1 MLRASQQ
8 FEGYDLKRV
17 PAHDRR
23 EQFVFEPDL
32 ENYEDNDFEQDVPE
46 EKARMIELAEGNH
59 PVTMPRRPRQNDEME
74 DSTTIN
80 IFMETLS
87 SKSLPQIE
95 DVIHHQ
101 SDNSVKP
108 IIGNKEI

>member
-1 MLRASQQ
+1 MKPIMMS
-8 FEGYDLKRV
+8 KR
-17 PAHDRR
+17 PK
-23 EQFVFEPDL
+23 
-32 ENYEDNDFEQDVPE
+32 NSN
-46 EKARMIELAEGNH
+46 
-59 PVTMPRRPRQNDEME
+59 EME

-87 SKSLPQIE
+87 SKSMPPIE
-95 DVIHHQ
+95 EVIHHQ